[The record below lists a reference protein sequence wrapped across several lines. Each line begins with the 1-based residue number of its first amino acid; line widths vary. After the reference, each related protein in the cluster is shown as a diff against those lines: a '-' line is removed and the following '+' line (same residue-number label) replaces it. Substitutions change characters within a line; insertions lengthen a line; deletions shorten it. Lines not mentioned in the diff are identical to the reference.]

1 MVLGHKKSFRQVK
14 MEENNFYIFSSENFV
29 DLNLYQCGWEKCASG
44 HSFGPTT
51 RNHFLFHYVVRGKGT
66 LISNDGKG
74 KDTEFHISG
83 GQGFLIFPGQ
93 ITTYFADKD
102 NPWEY
107 TWLEFDGLKV
117 KEVIDLTKLTIEN
130 PVYKPKDPKL
140 ADGLLH
146 EMTYISHNP
155 QEGVFNIIGHVYMFL
170 HYLTS
175 SYRREN
181 VMRTTKMSDFY
192 IKETINFIEQKYM
205 QDISV
210 DDIAELC
217 HLNRSYLTKIFKQS
231 TGKSPKE
238 FLIIYRMSKAQTLLR
253 NTELSV
259 ADIGRAVGYNNQ
271 LNFSRAF
278 KNFCGSSPSIWRE
291 KN

>member
-1 MVLGHKKSFRQVK
+1 
-14 MEENNFYIFSSENFV
+14 MEKDTFYIFSSENFV
-29 DLNLYQCGWEKCASG
+29 DLNLYQCGWEKCSSG

-51 RNHFLFHYVVRGKGT
+51 RNHYLFHYVVRGKGT
-66 LISNDGKG
+66 LVANGPKGNDNV
-74 KDTEFHISG
+74 FHISG

-117 KEVIDLTKLTIEN
+117 KEVIALTKMTTET
-130 PVYKPKDPKL
+130 PVYTTTDQKSRE
-140 ADGLLH
+140 ALLH
-146 EMTYISHNP
+146 EMSYISHNP
-155 QEGVFNIIGHVYMFL
+155 NESPFNIIGHLYLFM
-170 HYLTS
+170 HYLTAS
-175 SYRREN
+175 CKRDGIIK
-181 VMRTTKMSDFY
+181 TTKMSDFY
-192 IKETINFIEQKYM
+192 IKEAINFIEQRFM

-210 DDIAELC
+210 EDIAKLC
-217 HLNRSYLTKIFKQS
+217 DINRSYLTKIFKQS

-259 ADIGRAVGYNNQ
+259 ADVGRAVGFNNQ

-278 KNFCGSSPSIWRE
+278 KNFCGVSPSQWRE
-291 KN
+291 NAKRDCRI

>member
-1 MVLGHKKSFRQVK
+1 MANGL
-14 MEENNFYIFSSENFV
+14 
-29 DLNLYQCGWEKCASG
+29 
-44 HSFGPTT
+44 
-51 RNHFLFHYVVRGKGT
+51 KGT
-66 LISNDGKG
+66 DNIFN
-74 KDTEFHISG
+74 ISG

-117 KEVIDLTKLTIEN
+117 KEVIDLTKLTLEN
-130 PVYKPKDPKL
+130 PVYNPTDSKL
-140 ADGLLH
+140 REALLN
-146 EMTYISHNP
+146 EMSYISHNP
-155 QEGVFNIIGHVYMFL
+155 QEGPFNIIGHMYLFL

-175 SYRREN
+175 SYKRQGI
-181 VMRTTKMSDFY
+181 VRTTRMSDFY
-192 IKETINFIEQKYM
+192 IKEAINFIEQSFM
-205 QDISV
+205 DDISV
-210 DDIAELC
+210 EDVAERC
-217 HLNRSYLTKIFKQS
+217 NINRSYLTKIFKDS

-259 ADIGRAVGYNNQ
+259 ADIGRSVGYNNQ

-278 KNFCGSSPSIWRE
+278 KNFCGLSPSQWRG
-291 KN
+291 KNLKPEEILINSIDN

>member
-1 MVLGHKKSFRQVK
+1 
-14 MEENNFYIFSSENFV
+14 MEKDNFYIFSSENFV

-44 HSFGPTT
+44 HSYGPTT
-51 RNHFLFHYVVRGKGT
+51 RNHFLFHYAVRGKGT
-66 LISNDGKG
+66 LIA
-74 KDTEFHISG
+74 KDPNGADNVFHISG
-83 GQGFLIFPGQ
+83 GQGFLIFPQQ

-107 TWLEFDGLKV
+107 TWIEFDGLKV
-117 KEVIDLTKLTIEN
+117 KEILGLTKLSPEN
-130 PVYKPKDPKL
+130 PVYTPSDLKTRES
-140 ADGLLH
+140 LLH
-146 EMTYISHNP
+146 EMEYISHNS
-155 QEGVFNIIGHVYMFL
+155 QESPFNIIGHLYLFM
-170 HYLTS
+170 HYLTDS
-175 SYRREN
+175 CKRDGII
-181 VMRTTKMSDFY
+181 RTAKMSDFY
-192 IKETINFIEQKYM
+192 IKEAINFIEQKYM

-210 DDIAELC
+210 EDIAELC
-217 HLNRSYLTKIFKQS
+217 DLNRSYLTKIFKQS

-278 KNFCGSSPSIWRE
+278 KTFCGLSPSQWRE
-291 KN
+291 KNRVSS

>member
-1 MVLGHKKSFRQVK
+1 MIEDS
-14 MEENNFYIFSSENFV
+14 FYIFTSENFV

-51 RNHFLFHYVVRGKGT
+51 RNHFLFHYVVRGRGTLMANGKKGT
-66 LISNDGKG
+66 DN
-74 KDTEFHISG
+74 TFTISG

-117 KEVIDLTKLTIEN
+117 KEIIALTKLTEEN
-130 PVYKPKDPKL
+130 PVYRPWDSKISES
-140 ADGLLH
+140 LLN
-146 EMTYISHNP
+146 EMNYISHNHQQSP
-155 QEGVFNIIGHVYMFL
+155 FNIIGHLYLFM
-170 HYLTS
+170 HYLVS
-175 SYRREN
+175 SYKREN
-181 VMRTTKMSDFY
+181 TMRSTKMSDFY
-192 IKETINFIEQKYM
+192 IKEAVNFIEQKFSE
-205 QDISV
+205 DISV
-210 DDIAELC
+210 EDMADRCGI
-217 HLNRSYLTKIFKQS
+217 NRSYLTKIFKQS
-231 TGKSPKE
+231 VGKTPKD
-238 FLIIYRMSKAQTLLR
+238 FLILYRMSKAQTLLR

-259 ADIGRAVGYNNQ
+259 ADIGKAVGYPNQ

-278 KNFCGSSPSIWRE
+278 KNFCGLSPSQWKQ